1 MTPIPK
7 KAWPTIVVFV
17 GPALLLFILFDW
29 MNAAAL
35 VGIIATLVALAYW
48 SAQQEKNEGIV
59 IPAKPKTR
67 AKQSSLRQEA
77 ILSAFRNFPNPI
89 IWLDSNGSISLANEA
104 AVQHFGES
112 LSDRHITS
120 VLRAPSV
127 IEAIN
132 NVLAGGNPERVAYT
146 EPVPVE
152 RHFEALVSPINVS
165 PKLAGAPGDAT
176 TSALLVLQ
184 DFTAIKRTDQ
194 MRADF
199 VANSSHE
206 LRTPLA
212 SLNGFIETLRGPA
225 RDDPDARDKFLS
237 IMEEQAARMGRL
249 IDDLLSLGRIELN
262 EHVSPDD
269 PVNLLKVTEE
279 VVSATKPQAQKKG
292 MDVSIKLSDDLAAEA
307 NTHAVPMV
315 PGDRDELYQVLQNLV
330 DNAIKYGKSDGHVA
344 VEIKTQTDEASD
356 EPQIAVSVIDD
367 GEGIPREHLPR
378 LTERFYRVDVQRSR
392 DTGGTGLGLAIVKHI
407 VNRHRGR
414 LTIESEVG
422 QGSNFTVALPILSTE
437 SQDSQ
442 ATDAVIKMQ

>member
-1 MTPIPK
+1 MTPVPK
-7 KAWPTIVVFV
+7 KAWPTVFAFV
-17 GPALLLFILFDW
+17 GPALLLSITFDW

-35 VGIIATLVALAYW
+35 LGTIAALIAAAYW
-48 SAQQEKNEGIV
+48 SAQREKDAGNV
-59 IPAKPKTR
+59 LPAKPKKR
-67 AKQSSLRQEA
+67 QKQASLRQEA

-132 NVLAGGNPERVAYT
+132 KVLEGGAAERVAYT

-152 RHFEALVSPINVS
+152 RHFEALVSPIRLS
-165 PKLAGAPGDAT
+165 PKLASAPGEANA
-176 TSALLVLQ
+176 SALLVLQ

-225 RDDPDARDKFLS
+225 RDDPEARDKFLS

-292 MDVSIKLSDDLAAEA
+292 MAVTIQLSDDLTAEA
-307 NTHAVPMV
+307 ESHTVPLV

-330 DNAIKYGKSDGHVA
+330 DNAIKYGKADGHVA
-344 VEIKTQTDEASD
+344 VEIKTQNDEVSD

-367 GEGIPREHLPR
+367 GEGIPREHIPR

-422 QGSNFTVALPILSTE
+422 QGSSFTVALPILSTE
-437 SQDSQ
+437 YADSEGS
-442 ATDAVIKMQ
+442 ADVIKM